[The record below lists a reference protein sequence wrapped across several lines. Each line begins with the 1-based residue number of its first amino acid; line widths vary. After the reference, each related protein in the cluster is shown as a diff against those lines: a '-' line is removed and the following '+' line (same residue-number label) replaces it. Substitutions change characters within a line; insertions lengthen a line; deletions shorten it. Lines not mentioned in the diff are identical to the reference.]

1 VSAGSDEKTYVRQLE
16 DACLVMW
23 GRMTPQEFIDLRR
36 ELPDLATFLA
46 HLNHAI
52 SYEESQMRR
61 SVWAT

>member
-52 SYEESQMRR
+52 SY
-61 SVWAT
+61 